1 MFYFCSLKCL
11 RLQHEV
17 SRSLKRKEQKE
28 KQRGKVT
35 DQYAKKKAL
44 DQFCRI
50 MAYKPHRLNCE
61 VEKLVAKVK
70 VNSGQ
75 QSLIIYLLPFTDLY
89 I

>member
-1 MFYFCSLKCL
+1 MKSPGLLKG
-11 RLQHEV
+11 RNR
-17 SRSLKRKEQKE
+17 RSNKGAKLLPNML
-28 KQRGKVT
+28 
-35 DQYAKKKAL
+35 KKKAL

-75 QSLIIYLLPFTDLY
+75 
-89 I
+89 